1 MKSVITSTLLFVLHL
16 TLSFQTYASSQCD
29 NIESQVFA
37 DNHCTVIETYKS
49 ANLSESPTLAI
60 VLHGDAPFWNPNVQ
74 YRVAQFLAKNQD
86 NLISVGMLRPGYTD
100 DFSSKSDGVR
110 GETVGDN
117 YDDKRVNQIG
127 SAIEALKKH
136 YKAAKVV
143 VIGHSGGAA
152 ITAKLSGLYPELVNH
167 AVVISCPCNINAWRK
182 DMLVR
187 NEYELFKGD
196 LDISSPVELASKVS
210 ANTKI
215 DLIIGKAD
223 DNTKPYLTQEYYEAL
238 KKHGKNVSLQM
249 IEGGH
254 NIFQTEQAITTML
267 SALKP

>member
-1 MKSVITSTLLFVLHL
+1 MKFLASIVLLVLYVAFGAQAHA
-16 TLSFQTYASSQCD
+16 ASKCN
-29 NIESQVFA
+29 NIESEVSV
-37 DNHCTVIETYKS
+37 NGTCTVIETYKS
-49 ANLSESPTLAI
+49 KKLSASPTLAV
-60 VLHGDAPFWNPNVQ
+60 VLHGDSPFWTPSVQ
-74 YRVAQFLAKNQD
+74 YRVAQHLAKNQD

-100 DFSSKSDGVR
+100 DFGSKSDGVR

-127 SAIEALKKH
+127 NTIAALKKH
-136 YKAAKVV
+136 HNASKVV

-152 ITAKLSGLYPELVNH
+152 ITARLSALFPQLVNH

-196 LDISSPVELASKVS
+196 LDISSPVELATKVS

-215 DLIIGKAD
+215 DLIIGKDD
-223 DNTKPYLTQEYYEAL
+223 DNTKPYLTKEYYEAL
-238 KKHGKNVSLQM
+238 KKHGKNVNLHM
-249 IEGGH
+249 IAGGH
-254 NIFQTEQAITTML
+254 NIFQTEQAIAVML